1 MYREDYDKII
11 NGYRSATTDYEVNY
25 YEYKWRELCQNKYFI
40 HWIIKTDVEL
50 MEKESKEFGKALDRV
65 RERRICMDKL
75 NSYRQV
81 FNEIMEDK
89 NSRKRRNLRLANL
102 MTQMENEFR
111 IPALNDEEYNK
122 ENKEIIE
129 LYREISNARVFD

>member
-40 HWIIKTDVEL
+40 RWIIKTDVEL
-50 MEKESKEFGKALDRV
+50 MEKESKEFVKALDRV
-65 RERRICMDKL
+65 RERRTNMYKL
-75 NSYRQV
+75 NNYRELY
-81 FNEIMEDK
+81 NEIMKDK
-89 NSRKRRNLRLANL
+89 HNKKRRNLRLANL